1 MKLKF
6 KNQTFQT
13 EAVNAV
19 VSLFEGQPHRQD
31 TFTIINSSQLN
42 LDSTG
47 VRNNISITNEQLIE
61 NMHRVQERYSL
72 PLTSD
77 NIAIPVGTV
86 TFSTYFVAD

>member
-1 MKLKF
+1 MQNDEPFLLNENNSAFCIITSALNKMKLKF

-19 VSLFEGQPHRQD
+19 VSLFEGQLHRQD

-47 VRNNISITNEQLIE
+47 VRR
-61 NMHRVQERYSL
+61 H
-72 PLTSD
+72 
-77 NIAIPVGTV
+77 
-86 TFSTYFVAD
+86 YFDYK